1 MENLPWPAQLGA
13 ATLGWALAGMFFVL
27 VYRGK
32 LRPESAF
39 KELIESHAREL
50 EDISHDR
57 GEWRTAHRISET
69 ARLEAVGQV
78 HELLEHARTTDA
90 FIRSLPTPRREV
102 T

>member
-1 MENLPWPAQLGA
+1 MIDGVPWPAQLGVGS
-13 ATLGWALAGMFFVL
+13 GWALVCVFVIMI
-27 VYRGK
+27 YRGN
-32 LRPESAF
+32 LVPRRAVNDMIRAHE
-39 KELIESHAREL
+39 REM

-78 HELLEHARTTDA
+78 HELLEHARTTDQ
-90 FIRSLPTPRREV
+90 FIRSLPTPRQEA